1 MRRTAALYLAPLLAL
16 ASAGTAQAQSAPAD
30 QEHAGPGEVVS
41 LVSSDYQRNS
51 GRTLEAEIGA
61 GHLYVSGER
70 LREGYRRDCD
80 ARQCSTWFRAYR
92 GDARFEL
99 PITSGLDLN
108 VDYAIE
114 RARRGNMRAPFLTD
128 GTGGTSQRASI
139 GLDFG
144 GQRLAL
150 AAFDQAGWG
159 TASLADEAER
169 RINGEDRARR
179 GAALEYS
186 FDGTFGHSATQ
197 TSFALEQATSPSFG
211 SETAAFVRFKVAF

>member
-16 ASAGTAQAQSAPAD
+16 AGTGTAQAQSAPVE

-41 LVSSDYQRNS
+41 LVSNDYERNS
-51 GRTLEAEIGA
+51 GRTFEAEIGA
-61 GHLYVSGER
+61 GHFYLSGER

-80 ARQCSTWFRAYR
+80 ARQCAAWYRAYH
-92 GDARFEL
+92 GDARFDL
-99 PITSGLDLN
+99 PVTSGLDLN

-114 RARRGNMRAPFLTD
+114 RARRGNLRAPLMTD

-150 AAFDQAGWG
+150 TAFDQAGWG
-159 TASLADEAER
+159 TASLADEVER
-169 RINGEDRARR
+169 RTNGEDRARR

-186 FDGTFGHSATQ
+186 FDGTLGHSATQ
-197 TSFALEQATSPSFG
+197 TSFALEQASSPSFG
-211 SETAAFVRFKVAF
+211 SETAALVRFKVAF